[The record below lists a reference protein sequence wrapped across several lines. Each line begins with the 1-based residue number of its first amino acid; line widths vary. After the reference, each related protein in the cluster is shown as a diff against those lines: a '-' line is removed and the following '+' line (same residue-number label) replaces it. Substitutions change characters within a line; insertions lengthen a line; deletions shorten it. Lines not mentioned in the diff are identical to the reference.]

1 MRTLFASLLAL
12 VFFGSFLGSPAAAAP
27 IIVDGYV
34 VGYLPHGISRPPSA
48 FAYEWENVVFHS
60 LVWESGDDEHG
71 WKVDMSVAILR
82 GAQLDSP
89 AALNKFWRD
98 YTAGDAEAWRPV
110 RVHGKPGFRSGS
122 RIVWLDQPGIAPTVS
137 IDVSRF
143 SRGELMPTAKGVR
156 QIRD

>member
-1 MRTLFASLLAL
+1 MFLATSMGNPATASP
-12 VFFGSFLGSPAAAAP
+12 VT
-27 IIVDGYV
+27 VDGYA

-82 GAQLDSP
+82 GSRLTSP
-89 AALNKFWRD
+89 AALNAFWTK
-98 YTAGDAEAWRPV
+98 YTAGDAEPWRPVPV

-122 RIVWLDQPGIAPTVS
+122 RIVWLDQAGIAPTVS
-137 IDVSRF
+137 IDISRF
-143 SRGELMPTAKGVR
+143 SADELMPTAQGIR
-156 QIRD
+156 QLSD